1 MGIRHRA
8 ARATPTATPL
18 GDSSGGLNLSLS
30 VCLSRVLGWSLVAGR
45 RWCCSS
51 AALLL
56 LALAGRAAGLGGGLL
71 RAAAGWAAE
80 SAGPGQPR
88 VLLSLFSLFIC
99 PASLAASLSS
109 PLHAFP
115 SPP

>member
-1 MGIRHRA
+1 MEEKERERVGPASRLLHMGIRHRA

-56 LALAGRAAGLGGGLL
+56 ALAGQAAGGGLL
-71 RAAAGWAAE
+71 RAG
-80 SAGPGQPR
+80 
-88 VLLSLFSLFIC
+88 LLSQRGRGSRAC
-99 PASLAASLSS
+99 SLSLS
-109 PLHAFP
+109 LSAWLP
-115 SPP
+115 